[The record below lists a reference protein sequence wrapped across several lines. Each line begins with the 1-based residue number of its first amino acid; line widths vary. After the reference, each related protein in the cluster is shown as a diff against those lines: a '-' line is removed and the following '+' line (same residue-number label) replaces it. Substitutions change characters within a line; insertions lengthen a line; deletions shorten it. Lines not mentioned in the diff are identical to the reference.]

1 MTSSSIRCANKA
13 VSEADARIRAAGEQ
27 AAQDSAAGISSP
39 AADKQPATPIVAG
52 ARGHPRAAS
61 SPVAS
66 AAGGSSMDVDPEL
79 EVVYSGESDFP
90 SDSK

>member
-1 MTSSSIRCANKA
+1 MQLDNKL
-13 VSEADARIRAAGEQ
+13 SKTRQQ
-27 AAQDSAAGISSP
+27 AILSLLLPISNLR
-39 AADKQPATPIVAG
+39 KPIFAY
-52 ARGHPRAAS
+52 ARGNPRAAS